1 MNNPRYATAAARLL
15 ARHLP
20 RAPGQLLER
29 ARSLSTIERALRARA
44 RRRAAFIAAASLAAA
59 AAAAFVFVSL
69 ANPAREDSA
78 TVSISVASA
87 GKGVALRASGTAQ
100 TVSRGAELVAG
111 QQLETASDGGATLRL
126 STGTDLT
133 LAGRTSFR
141 VDSQGKDERFS
152 LERGELVAHVAK
164 LTEGRRFV
172 VDTPD
177 AQVEVRG
184 TRFRLRVVEAAE
196 SCGAGSRT
204 RLEVTEGVVEVR
216 PAGAAS
222 QRIVAGQRWPADCT
236 TPRDERAG
244 PSPAAPSSAVSGAVH
259 HHPSPS
265 ATAPATTGPARPP
278 AAPPVD
284 ERESSLALQNDLF
297 AQGVAS
303 RRQGDVSG
311 ALRTYDELIRRFP
324 RSPLAENA
332 MVERLRLLSSR
343 GDARAADE
351 ARRYLARYPRGFAV
365 VEARRVLEEH

>member
-1 MNNPRYATAAARLL
+1 MNNPRYAAAAARLL
-15 ARHLP
+15 SRHLP
-20 RAPGQLLER
+20 RAPGQLLEPS
-29 ARSLSTIERALRARA
+29 RSLSTIDRALRARA
-44 RRRAAFIAAASLAAA
+44 RRRAAFITVASLSVAAA
-59 AAAAFVFVSL
+59 AALAFFTL
-69 ANPAREDSA
+69 GKPGEDAA

-87 GKGVALRASGTAQ
+87 GEGVAIRASGTAQ
-100 TVSRGAELVAG
+100 RISRGAELVAG

-177 AQVEVRG
+177 AEVEVRG
-184 TRFRLRVVEAAE
+184 TRFRLRVVDATE

-222 QRIVAGQRWPADCT
+222 QRIVAGQRWPADCSP
-236 TPRDERAG
+236 PRDERAA
-244 PSPAAPSSAVSGAVH
+244 PPPAAPSAAVSSTVH
-259 HHPSPS
+259 HHPSPTS
-265 ATAPATTGPARPP
+265 GAAPATTVPARPP

-297 AQGVAS
+297 ARGVAS
-303 RRQGDVSG
+303 RRQGDVGG
-311 ALRTYDELIRRFP
+311 ALRAYEELIRRFP

-332 MVERLRLLSSR
+332 MVERLRLFSSG

-365 VEARRVLEEH
+365 AEARRALEER